1 MTSGRIVMVCAA
13 ISSLLVVS
21 GFDASV
27 RVVPVVA
34 AEEAVVSGSAAD
46 LSAWQAASAGGP
58 VELAQAAVQDG
69 PPGATSAADV
79 RRAAGSGPW
88 SQVLAALRSPE
99 TFFTVGRT
107 YRMRAYVR
115 DLNATGEPIAILL
128 ANRHYQHRPSE
139 ARESAG
145 YRDTGWHLL
154 TRTFVCTATGSADT
168 SLYFELPGSGPLHWQ
183 ITGASLQEVTM
194 PGPATTP
201 GAPTRVVSFAGA
213 AGAAPDP
220 TQWNHD
226 VGAGWGLG
234 ELQRYTADPASAQL
248 DGAGNLV
255 ITARRER
262 RAGAEGR
269 YTSARLTTRDKVL
282 VPPGSYLEA
291 PITMPVGAGVWPAFW
306 LLGDDIGEVG
316 WPACGEMDVV
326 EVVGSNPAVAL
337 SATHQAAAGDPTR
350 DLQYGWEEPGGT
362 VDLGEPLDSATHTY
376 GVYFD
381 VNAVRL
387 YIDRREHMTIT
398 AADALA
404 SGRTW
409 PFGTSFFI
417 VLNVAVGGVEEPDPA
432 VFPRSMTVG
441 AISIWQGGTPF

>member
-1 MTSGRIVMVCAA
+1 V
-13 ISSLLVVS
+13 
-21 GFDASV
+21 
-27 RVVPVVA
+27 
-34 AEEAVVSGSAAD
+34 
-46 LSAWQAASAGGP
+46 LSF
-58 VELAQAAVQDG
+58 DG
-69 PPGATSAADV
+69 P
-79 RRAAGSGPW
+79 AG
-88 SQVLAALRSPE
+88 
-99 TFFTVGRT
+99 T
-107 YRMRAYVR
+107 
-115 DLNATGEPIAILL
+115 
-128 ANRHYQHRPSE
+128 
-139 ARESAG
+139 
-145 YRDTGWHLL
+145 
-154 TRTFVCTATGSADT
+154 
-168 SLYFELPGSGPLHWQ
+168 
-183 ITGASLQEVTM
+183 
-194 PGPATTP
+194 
-201 GAPTRVVSFAGA
+201 
-213 AGAAPDP
+213 APDP
-220 TQWNHD
+220 AEWNHD
-226 VGAGWGLG
+226 TGDGWGNG
-234 ELQRYTADPASAQL
+234 ELQTYTTDTANSAVDGDGNL
-248 DGAGNLV
+248 VVTARRDGAG
-255 ITARRER
+255 
-262 RAGAEGR
+262 
-269 YTSARLTTRDKVL
+269 YSSARLNTLGKVS
-282 VPPGSYLEA
+282 VASGSYLETSIRA
-291 PITMPVGAGVWPAFW
+291 PAGTGVWSAFW